1 MPRPNRQTML
11 PRMLLAA
18 LLLAG
23 PAAAQ
28 PLSPDAR
35 REVVQIL
42 RDTLRQD
49 PSILRDAVAAL
60 QADDTRQ
67 QDDSLR
73 SIIRASQAALFADP
87 ADPVAGN
94 PQGRVSVA
102 YFYDTRCPY
111 CRQMAP
117 TLAGLLKSDPDVR
130 LVYKDLPILGPASV
144 LESRA
149 LLAAHRQGRY
159 QTLHDVFLRSGGMP
173 TPESLRQ
180 DAQAAGLDGARL
192 VRDMDDPAVQTHLAA
207 TLQLARTL
215 QIQGTPALVVGDRLY
230 PGALDATQLRQAVAD
245 ARSVRR

>member
-1 MPRPNRQTML
+1 
-11 PRMLLAA
+11 
-18 LLLAG
+18 
-23 PAAAQ
+23 
-28 PLSPDAR
+28 
-35 REVVQIL
+35 
-42 RDTLRQD
+42 
-49 PSILRDAVAAL
+49 
-60 QADDTRQ
+60 
-67 QDDSLR
+67 
-73 SIIRASQAALFADP
+73 
-87 ADPVAGN
+87 
-94 PQGRVSVA
+94 VSVA

-215 QIQGTPALVVGDRLY
+215 QIQGTPAIVVGDRLY

-245 ARSVRR
+245 ARSARR